1 MNKLKSMALCS
12 AMALCVTACGT
23 SPKQELKRE
32 YSLLQDQYAAL
43 QEEVVELESYRDSLK
58 DMVVEL
64 ESYRDSLKDMIEQ
77 EDKPAHVITFEVSQ
91 SHLTLDI
98 GTLIKDAMNT
108 TEFEVMVDKRYYDS
122 VEIGQSINSD
132 FRIGSLL
139 IKMRRKPLPLGM
151 GI

>member
-1 MNKLKSMALCS
+1 MNKLKSMALCGT
-12 AMALCVTACGT
+12 MALCVTACGA
-23 SPKQELKRE
+23 SPEQELKQE
-32 YSLLQDQYAAL
+32 YGLLQDQYAAL
-43 QEEVVELESYRDSLK
+43 QEEVAELESYK
-58 DMVVEL
+58 N
-64 ESYRDSLKDMIEQ
+64 SLKDMIEQ
-77 EDKPAHVITFEVSQ
+77 EDKPAYVITFEASQ

-139 IKMRRKPLPLGM
+139 MKGSVGSWDIKVADKKVM
-151 GI
+151 

>member
-1 MNKLKSMALCS
+1 MNKFKSMALCG

-23 SPKQELKRE
+23 SPERELKQE
-32 YSLLQDQYAAL
+32 YGLLQDQYAAL
-43 QEEVVELESYRDSLK
+43 QEEVA
-58 DMVVEL
+58 EL

-139 IKMRRKPLPLGM
+139 MKGSIGSWDIKVADKKVM
-151 GI
+151 

>member
-12 AMALCVTACGT
+12 AMALCVTACGA
-23 SPKQELKRE
+23 SPEQELKQE

-43 QEEVVELESYRDSLK
+43 QEEVAELESYRDSLK
-58 DMVVEL
+58 DV
-64 ESYRDSLKDMIEQ
+64 IEQ
-77 EDKPAHVITFEVSQ
+77 EDKPAYVITFEVSQ

-98 GTLIKDAMNT
+98 GTLIKDAINT

-139 IKMRRKPLPLGM
+139 MKGSIGSWDIKVADKKVM
-151 GI
+151 

>member
-1 MNKLKSMALCS
+1 MNKLKSMALCG

-23 SPKQELKRE
+23 STERELKQE
-32 YSLLQDQYAAL
+32 YGLLQDQYAAL
-43 QEEVVELESYRDSLK
+43 QEEVA
-58 DMVVEL
+58 EL

>member
-1 MNKLKSMALCS
+1 MNKLKSMALCG
-12 AMALCVTACGT
+12 AVALRVTACGT
-23 SPKQELKRE
+23 SPEQELKQE
-32 YSLLQDQYAAL
+32 YDLLQDQYAAL
-43 QEEVVELESYRDSLK
+43 QEEVA
-58 DMVVEL
+58 EL

-77 EDKPAHVITFEVSQ
+77 EDRPAYVITFEVSQ

-139 IKMRRKPLPLGM
+139 MKGSVGSWDIKVADKKVM
-151 GI
+151 